1 MKRIYQFL
9 FVSVIS
15 MVLSLQANACGFG
28 NKDVS
33 QNQRTGNCVETIRK
47 TANDNCTSSRTATS
61 VKCYPCNGTG
71 RVTCG
76 GCQGKGY
83 NPYAKKQRNIL
94 LVLYVE
100 DLAQLDA
107 TLVEV
112 EDGNKFLFSSHK
124 GVSWAKVKYIYE

>member
-1 MKRIYQFL
+1 MADAKARDI
-9 FVSVIS
+9 
-15 MVLSLQANACGFG
+15 
-28 NKDVS
+28 
-33 QNQRTGNCVETIRK
+33 IRM
-47 TANDNCTSSRTATS
+47 
-61 VKCYPCNGTG
+61 P
-71 RVTCG
+71 
-76 GCQGKGY
+76 
-83 NPYAKKQRNIL
+83 RNIL